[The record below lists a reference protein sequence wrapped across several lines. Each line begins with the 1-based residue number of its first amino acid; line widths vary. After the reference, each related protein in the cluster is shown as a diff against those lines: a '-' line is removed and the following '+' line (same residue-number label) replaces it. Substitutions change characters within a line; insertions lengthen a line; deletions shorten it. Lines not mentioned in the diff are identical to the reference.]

1 MPTQRPTHLSYVLR
15 LWQTPGGANQP
26 WRVSLEN
33 PLTGERRGFADLE
46 AALTFLRTQIV
57 VAFPPDEESGEDE
70 APTGE
75 PQEVQYETQ

>member
-1 MPTQRPTHLSYVLR
+1 
-15 LWQTPGGANQP
+15 
-26 WRVSLEN
+26 LEN